1 MKKWAH
7 LHIDVDYCPSDP
19 GIRNWF
25 CDRTSFTPEDLQPG
39 MALSYEDS
47 GGLFDR
53 ISVVAFDDQKVV
65 LRYGNTD
72 YTVHEAK
79 TVVKMDEGGRNYTN
93 FLLHAVLEFPEE
105 EEEEDMHSN

>member
-19 GIRNWF
+19 GI
-25 CDRTSFTPEDLQPG
+25 
-39 MALSYEDS
+39 
-47 GGLFDR
+47 
-53 ISVVAFDDQKVV
+53 
-65 LRYGNTD
+65 
-72 YTVHEAK
+72 
-79 TVVKMDEGGRNYTN
+79 RNYTN

>member
-1 MKKWAH
+1 MKKWSH

-47 GGLFDR
+47 GGLLD
-53 ISVVAFDDQKVV
+53 
-65 LRYGNTD
+65 
-72 YTVHEAK
+72 K